1 MKVQNITASTIISYV
16 KKLEDKSSIFYL
28 QLAKMYEE
36 KNQLFMSFSKES
48 EKNKLL
54 IVRNY
59 QETISDALEAC
70 FSFKDMNLD
79 DYAIDTVLKDNLSYL
94 NALKISITLENMASK
109 FYFDVAERSR
119 SLLATIPRAFKKV
132 AEKRKNRKDKLEML
146 MKQYTDLK

>member
-1 MKVQNITASTIISYV
+1 MNEQNITASTIISYV
-16 KKLEDKSSIFYL
+16 KKLEDKSSIFYE

-36 KNQLFMSFSKES
+36 KNQLFTSFSKES
-48 EKNKLL
+48 KKNKLL

-70 FSFKDMNLD
+70 FFFKGMNLD
-79 DYAIDTVLKDNLSYL
+79 DYVADTVLKDNLSYL
-94 NALKISITLENMASK
+94 NALKKSINLENKSSK
-109 FYFDVAERSR
+109 FYFDVAKRSK

-132 AEKRKNRKDKLEML
+132 AEKRKNRKNKLEIL